1 MSENIRELI
10 SEENVDARIRELG
23 EQISKDY
30 EGESVHLVCILKGA
44 CIFMCD
50 LAKRIRVPLSMDFM
64 TVSSYGSGTKSS
76 GIVRIKK
83 DLDDPIKGLN
93 VLIVEDIVDSG
104 RTLHY
109 LTEVFRERG
118 CKSVRT
124 CTLLDKPERRV
135 VDLDVDYVGFR
146 IPNQFVVG
154 YGMDYDQR
162 YRDLPFIGVVEF
174 TED

>member
-44 CIFMCD
+44 CIFMCA

-174 TED
+174 TEE

>member
-1 MSENIRELI
+1 MAEVIRELI
-10 SEENVDARIRELG
+10 SEEKVDARIRELG

-30 EGESVHLVCILKGA
+30 AGESVHLVCILKGA

-64 TVSSYGSGTKSS
+64 TVSSYGSGTQSS

-109 LTEVFRERG
+109 LTEVFKERG

-124 CTLLDKPERRV
+124 CTLLDKPERREKDV
-135 VDLDVDYVGFR
+135 HVDYTGFE
-146 IPNQFVVG
+146 IPDKFVVG
-154 YGMDYDQR
+154 YGLDYAQK
-162 YRDLPFIGVVEF
+162 YRNLPYIGIVEP
-174 TED
+174 E